1 MEREPV
7 QTHGPLIIIGLL
19 QQHGVEAA
27 SRAAR
32 EENSG
37 GQGVKDLGGGKW
49 RRVLHSAPLDYHKDG
64 EVDSQGVRIYML
76 RTLG

>member
-1 MEREPV
+1 M
-7 QTHGPLIIIGLL
+7 
-19 QQHGVEAA
+19 
-27 SRAAR
+27 
-32 EENSG
+32 
-37 GQGVKDLGGGKW
+37 KDLGGGKW